1 MVLINNKP
9 FLYYQLKQLKRFN
22 FEKIIISTGYKSRVI
37 ENYVEKKFKDKS
49 ISIVKDTKYYSGTGG
64 AIKNCLKYLKNNF
77 FVIYGDSYLSIN
89 YNKVYKKFLYSKKD
103 LLITAFKNKN
113 KYDKSNL
120 FIKNKKSLNM
130 IKIQKKLS
138 ILIMVSYVLV
148 KRLLKVL
155 KVIDLI

>member
-64 AIKNCLKYLKNNF
+64 AIKNCLKYIKNNF
-77 FVIYGDSYLSIN
+77 LLFMVI
-89 YNKVYKKFLYSKKD
+89 
-103 LLITAFKNKN
+103 A
-113 KYDKSNL
+113 
-120 FIKNKKSLNM
+120 
-130 IKIQKKLS
+130 
-138 ILIMVSYVLV
+138 ILV
-148 KRLLKVL
+148 
-155 KVIDLI
+155 